1 MLICHQG
8 CIAGGGMTVRPAVAS
23 PRPRAAGG
31 WWMGSEEAEPS
42 SREELTVR
50 RMGNDEKDRRKMK
63 PHTPLEGQV
72 TMPHVCLAT
81 AADSMGTSAR

>member
-8 CIAGGGMTVRPAVAS
+8 CIASGGMTVRPAVGGGEAAVAS

-31 WWMGSEEAEPS
+31 WWAGSEEAEPS

-63 PHTPLEGQV
+63 LPGHTLPSRV
-72 TMPHVCLAT
+72 K
-81 AADSMGTSAR
+81 